1 MKIIDP
7 VRKVYSKESLNEM
20 VANCKK
26 YPNYRVLVV
35 FPNYK
40 ELTVAFITFPT
51 EDYLPFK
58 VHVDDRNQEVELS
71 RENGSWIRLT
81 TSRDGFLGCRVNA
94 LLASELT
101 DKSILDTVYVSMLYP
116 YHIK

>member
-35 FPNYK
+35 FSNYK
-40 ELTVAFITFPT
+40 ELTVAFTTFPT
-51 EDYLPFK
+51 EDYLGFK
-58 VHVDDRNQEVELS
+58 VHVDGRNQEVELS
-71 RENGSWIRLT
+71 HENGSWIRFT

-94 LLASELT
+94 LLESELT
-101 DKSILDTVYVSMLYP
+101 DKNVLDTVYAPMLYP
-116 YHIK
+116 YCIK